1 MDLRTRK
8 YSAIEKIMEMDS
20 ESLLKLEISID
31 LIFSEG
37 ISLEQYNR
45 EIEEANDEIEKGI
58 YLSHEDAVKEIQAWR
73 EK

>member
-58 YLSHEDAVKEIQAWR
+58 YQSHEDAVKEIQAWR

>member
-37 ISLEQYNR
+37 ISLEQYNG